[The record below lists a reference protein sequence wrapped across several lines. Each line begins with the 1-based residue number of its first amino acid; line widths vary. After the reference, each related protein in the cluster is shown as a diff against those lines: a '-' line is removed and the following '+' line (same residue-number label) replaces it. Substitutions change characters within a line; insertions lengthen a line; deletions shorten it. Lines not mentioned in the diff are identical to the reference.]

1 MKHETGVR
9 QLDTM
14 EKQASNDNSG
24 KQEQGK
30 EWKQLLQG
38 FFGTKY

>member
-1 MKHETGVR
+1 MKHETGER
-9 QLDTM
+9 QSETM
-14 EKQASNDNSG
+14 EKQTSNDNPV
-24 KQEQGK
+24 KEQGK